1 MFMKRD
7 SYDDRGRNQK
17 KIDPRSHKKK
27 RNLENKIRF
36 SLGFPGSIMITWI
49 MEGYGPRM
57 ASR

>member
-27 RNLENKIRF
+27 RNLENTIRC
-36 SLGFPGSIMITWI
+36 SLGFGVLSWFHNDNGRIYAKNDI
-49 MEGYGPRM
+49 
-57 ASR
+57 